1 MKLGLG
7 LTGIVT
13 VIMGLSGLW
22 LTLNARAHLVEDYRN
37 FAIRINEVAEAGME
51 NAMISRKP
59 DEIASVLRS
68 IQRRESLDDAM
79 IVDTQGTVRYSRD
92 SLHVGERLHHGDSA
106 CRVCHDLSPTDR
118 PATVILPSQAGG
130 RILRVARPLLNQP
143 RCQGCH
149 QERVLGML
157 ITDFSLA
164 EADREIKSLLAGLLF
179 GTLITL
185 AGVVGA
191 TIGFVYLA
199 VARPLT
205 AFLKVTQSIGEGD
218 ANQRVALLRRDE
230 IGELAASFD
239 RMMERLAERTRALE
253 AVNSVAAT
261 VSQSLD
267 LKEVMQTALARVCQV
282 TDSEWGTIF
291 LFDDQTDEFILAAS
305 HGLPSSVEEQLA
317 HSKRGDSFSGWVAR
331 SGEPIVVDDPAS
343 DPRSAV
349 KLGELKSLAVVPL
362 RTRGRIVGTLGT
374 GSLTRHKFTADEV
387 ALLQT
392 IGHHVVAAMENARL
406 FEETHRLSKTDPLTG
421 LLNRRAMEEKLQEE
435 LRRAR
440 RYRHPL
446 SVIMADIDHFKLFN
460 DTHGHPE
467 GDLVLR
473 KVAEVLVAKARDS
486 DFIARYGGEE
496 FLIILPE
503 TFKPHAL
510 VVAERIR
517 GAVAQTSFAI
527 AKTLPDERLTLS
539 LGVATFPDD
548 LGEGGDLVQRAD
560 EALYAA
566 KQAGRDR
573 VCGA

>member
-1 MKLGLG
+1 
-7 LTGIVT
+7 VT
-13 VIMGLSGLW
+13 LIMGLSGFW
-22 LTLNARAHLVEDYRN
+22 LTTNARHRLVEDYRN
-37 FAIRINEVAEAGME
+37 FAIRTNHVAEAGLE

-59 DEIASVLRS
+59 AEITSVLQA
-68 IQRRESLDDAM
+68 IDRREGLDGVM
-79 IVDTQGTVRYSRD
+79 ILDMRGTIRYSHD
-92 SLHVGERLHHGDSA
+92 PAEVGRTLRTDDPT
-106 CRVCHDLSPTDR
+106 CRVCHDRPPTDR
-118 PATVILPSQAGG
+118 PGTVILPSRAGG

-149 QERVLGML
+149 HERVLGML
-157 ITDFSLA
+157 VTDFSLA
-164 EADREIKSLLAGLLF
+164 EADREIKSLLAGLLLW
-179 GTLITL
+179 TLITL

-191 TIGFVYLA
+191 TVGFVYLE

-282 TDSEWGTIF
+282 SDSEWGTIF

-305 HGLPSSVEEQLA
+305 HGLPSRIEEQLA

-362 RTRGRIVGTLGT
+362 RTRGRVVGTLGT

-387 ALLQT
+387 AMLQT
-392 IGHHVVAAMENARL
+392 IGHYVVAAMENARL
-406 FEETHRLSKTDPLTG
+406 FEETLRLSRTDPLTG

-473 KVAEVLVAKARDS
+473 KVAEALVAKARNI
-486 DFIARYGGEE
+486 DFIARYGGDE

-503 TFKPHAL
+503 TSKTHAL
-510 VVAERIR
+510 GVAERIR
-517 GAVAQTSFAI
+517 GAVAQTSFTNAE
-527 AKTLPDERLTLS
+527 TLPGRRLTLS

-566 KQAGRDR
+566 KQTGRDR